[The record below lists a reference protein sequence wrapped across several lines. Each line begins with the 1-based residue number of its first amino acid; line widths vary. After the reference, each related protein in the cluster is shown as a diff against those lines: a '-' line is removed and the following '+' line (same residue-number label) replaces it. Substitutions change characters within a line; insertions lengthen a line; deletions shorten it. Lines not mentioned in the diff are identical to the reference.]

1 MNTHKNANKQGEKIL
16 LGGVAAAALGLINAK
31 PQTVKAANQNGT
43 RATKKTARR
52 AVKTKLN
59 YQTEATETSSKTVG
73 ETATADNP
81 TNQKSDNQAADSE
94 TNAGTG
100 SIGISSNTSKTG
112 QDQADV
118 NNSSASEN
126 NQDTTAGNTSSSG
139 TKDSIKTEKLEK
151 DVKRDSGNP
160 TILTGV
166 WLGVDVTYQPGLGIF
181 TVKGNNQT
189 INTINDRS
197 TSILQARDGSDPLD
211 EPLFS
216 DRYQIKEVCFEGSLT
231 INGTVQSMFDTLPN
245 LTTVTGLENLNTSNV
260 YSMYGMFANC
270 SSLSSIEGINKLDAS
285 KVTDMSYMFENC
297 GSLTSL
303 DLSGLNIG
311 LNINKN
317 GNKDDPIT
325 MKEMFRDCTNLA
337 NLILPDKIDTSQF
350 TDMTG
355 MFYGCSNLDSVSY
368 PSSNNSADPE
378 NPKVDLTKFNTNSLQ
393 YMDHMFS
400 KCYSITDLD
409 LSSFDTGNVTLMDDA
424 FSECRSLTALNI
436 ANFNMAR
443 VEHYVSLSNL
453 LNKLPNLNKLV
464 LGKNCRFTSEDK
476 TAGLDTPGTWVN
488 VGNGTE
494 GDPEMSK
501 KWSSTDLMNNY
512 NGETDHDTYIRFYDG
527 YPVKIHYMYLD
538 KEGKRQPIL
547 DKDGKSYDYVVAGDN
562 GKTSDPINTR
572 NIYGYTINSIFVN
585 NDKQSSTDKVTVTFT
600 DQEQDVYFV
609 YDRAKGNSITVNYL
623 YYVDDKGHTKPLLD
637 KDNKPMTEEV
647 DGVLY
652 GDQKDIIPKSV
663 PGYTI
668 KQININGAKQ
678 PGTDKATVG
687 YSEKEQNVDFIY
699 ERKQGKSITV
709 NYLYYVDDKGHTK
722 PLLDKDNKPMTE
734 EVDGVLYGDQ
744 KDIIP
749 KQLSGYTIKQINING
764 AKQPGTD
771 KATVGYS
778 EKEQNVDFI
787 YERKQGKSITVNYLY
802 YVDDKGHTKPLL
814 DKDNKPMTEEVD
826 GVLYGDQKDI
836 IPKQLSGYT
845 IKQININGVKQ
856 SGTDKATVGYSDK
869 KQNVDLVYERKQGK
883 SITVNYLY
891 LDDKGHTKPILDKDN
906 KPMTENIAG
915 VLYGDQKDI
924 IPKQLFGYT
933 TKQINIDGVKQPGTD
948 KATVGYSEKEQNV
961 DFVYE
966 RKQGKSITV
975 NYLYLDDK
983 GHTKPLLDKDNKPMK
998 ENVAGVLYG
1007 DQKDIIPKSVPGY
1020 TIKQININGAKQPGT
1035 DKATVGYSEKEQN
1048 VDFIYTKK
1056 PDTNNPNTN
1065 KVRAADVT
1073 VHYKDEFGNTIAPDE
1088 ILSGYVGDG
1097 YTTEAKNISGYT
1109 LKTRPDNATGLFST
1123 FPQDVTY
1130 IYTTIGTN
1138 KTPNI
1143 NEPTTPTT
1151 PNTPSKTPKE
1161 NNRKVKNDK
1170 ENKKRKKTKAFKPT
1184 ANNNLS
1190 QKQGSSNVAK
1200 SQKTAALPQTGTN
1213 KHSSLAMLAL
1223 GSLTLVGALSAAWFS
1238 RKKIK

>member
-31 PQTVKAANQNGT
+31 PQTVKAASQDGT

-59 YQTEATETSSKTVG
+59 YQS
-73 ETATADNP
+73 ETATDDDP
-81 TNQKSDNQAADSE
+81 TDQKSDNQTAGSE
-94 TNAGTG
+94 NNAGT
-100 SIGISSNTSKTG
+100 SSSTPETG
-112 QDQADV
+112 QGQAV
-118 NNSSASEN
+118 ATNNSSASGS
-126 NQDTTAGNTSSSG
+126 NQNANTGNTSNPS
-139 TKDSIKTEKLEK
+139 TTDSIKTSKLEK
-151 DVKRDSGNP
+151 PAKRDSGNP

-166 WLGVDVTYQPGLGIF
+166 WLGVDVTYQPGRGIY
-181 TVKGNNQT
+181 TIKGNNQT
-189 INTINDRS
+189 INSIPGNSINIFS
-197 TSILQARDGSDPLD
+197 LAKDGHDLFA

-216 DRYQIKEVCFEGSLT
+216 DKDQIKEVDFTGPL
-231 INGTVQSMFDTLPN
+231 NFRGTMQSMFYDLSS
-245 LTTVTGLENLNTSNV
+245 LTKITGLENLNTSNV
-260 YSMYGMFANC
+260 ISMNGMFASC

-325 MKEMFRDCTNLA
+325 MKEMFRGCSKLKS
-337 NLILPDKIDTSQF
+337 LILPDKIDTSQF

-355 MFYGCSNLDSVSY
+355 MFYGCSDLVSVSY
-368 PSSNNSADPE
+368 PSSDNSEDPASQ
-378 NPKVDLTKFNTNSLQ
+378 KVDLTKFNTSSLQ
-393 YMDHMFS
+393 YMAYLFS
-400 KCYSITDLD
+400 RCSSITDLD

-424 FSECRSLTALNI
+424 FSECSNLTALNI

-453 LNKLPNLNKLV
+453 LNKLPKLNKLV
-464 LGKNCRFTSEDK
+464 LGKNCKFTSEDK

-488 VGNGTE
+488 VGNGNE
-494 GDPEMSK
+494 RDPEMSK

>member
-260 YSMYGMFANC
+260 HSMYGMFANC
-270 SSLSSIEGINKLDAS
+270 SSLRSVEGINKLDAS

-297 GSLTSL
+297 FENSKDLINL

-317 GNKDDPIT
+317 DTIT
-325 MKEMFRDCTNLA
+325 MKEMFRGCSKLKSI
-337 NLILPDKIDTSQF
+337 ILPDKIDTSQV

-355 MFYGCSNLDSVSY
+355 MFYGCSNLVSVSY
-368 PSSNNSADPE
+368 PSSDNPEDPA
-378 NPKVDLTKFNTNSLQ
+378 NQKVDLSKFNTNSLK
-393 YMDHMFS
+393 YMDYMFS
-400 KCYSITDLD
+400 GCT
-409 LSSFDTGNVTLMDDA
+409 
-424 FSECRSLTALNI
+424 RLTALNI
-436 ANFNMAR
+436 ASFDMSKAIQ
-443 VEHYVSLSNL
+443 SNGIKNA
-453 LNKLPNLNKLV
+453 LNKLPALKKLV
-464 LGKNCRFTSEDK
+464 LGKNCKFYKNDTN
-476 TAGLDTPGTWVN
+476 TNLGLDTPGTWVN
-488 VGNGTE
+488 VGNGNE
-494 GDPEMSK
+494 KDPEMSK

-527 YPVKIHYMYLD
+527 YPVKIHYVYLD

-585 NDKQSSTDKVTVTFT
+585 NDKQSSTDKVAVTFT
-600 DQEQDVYFV
+600 DQEQNVYFV
-609 YDRAKGNSITVNYL
+609 YDRATGNPITVNYL
-623 YYVDDKGHTKPLLD
+623 YYV
-637 KDNKPMTEEV
+637 
-647 DGVLY
+647 
-652 GDQKDIIPKSV
+652 
-663 PGYTI
+663 
-668 KQININGAKQ
+668 
-678 PGTDKATVG
+678 
-687 YSEKEQNVDFIY
+687 
-699 ERKQGKSITV
+699 
-709 NYLYYVDDKGHTK
+709 
-722 PLLDKDNKPMTE
+722 
-734 EVDGVLYGDQ
+734 
-744 KDIIP
+744 
-749 KQLSGYTIKQINING
+749 
-764 AKQPGTD
+764 
-771 KATVGYS
+771 
-778 EKEQNVDFI
+778 
-787 YERKQGKSITVNYLY
+787 
-802 YVDDKGHTKPLL
+802 
-814 DKDNKPMTEEVD
+814 
-826 GVLYGDQKDI
+826 
-836 IPKQLSGYT
+836 
-845 IKQININGVKQ
+845 
-856 SGTDKATVGYSDK
+856 
-869 KQNVDLVYERKQGK
+869 
-883 SITVNYLY
+883 
-891 LDDKGHTKPILDKDN
+891 DDKGHTKPILDKDN
-906 KPMTENIAG
+906 KPMTEKVDG

-924 IPKQLFGYT
+924 IPKPIPGYT
-933 TKQINIDGVKQPGTD
+933 IKQINIDYVKQPGTD
-948 KATVGYSEKEQNV
+948 KATVGYS
-961 DFVYE
+961 
-966 RKQGKSITV
+966 
-975 NYLYLDDK
+975 
-983 GHTKPLLDKDNKPMK
+983 DKD
-998 ENVAGVLYG
+998 
-1007 DQKDIIPKSVPGY
+1007 
-1020 TIKQININGAKQPGT
+1020 QI
-1035 DKATVGYSEKEQN
+1035 
-1048 VDFIYTKK
+1048 VDFIYTKN
-1056 PDTNNPNTN
+1056 PVNNEN
-1065 KVRAADVT
+1065 KVKAADVT

-1109 LKTRPDNATGLFST
+1109 LKTRPDNATGFFST

-1130 IYTTIGTN
+1130 IYTKIGTN
-1138 KTPNI
+1138 NTPNI
-1143 NEPTTPTT
+1143 NEPNTPT
-1151 PNTPSKTPKE
+1151 KIPKE
-1161 NNRKVKNDK
+1161 NNRKEK
-1170 ENKKRKKTKAFKPT
+1170 NKKEKKKNPIKQTT
-1184 ANNNLS
+1184 SSNLPK
-1190 QKQGSSNVAK
+1190 KQGNSSVAK
-1200 SQKTAALPQTGTN
+1200 NQKTAALPQTGTN

-1223 GSLTLVGALSAAWFS
+1223 GSLTLISALSAAWFS